1 MKEQY
6 VGDLNDYRKYA
17 LLRALAAGGANRIA
31 VCWMLTPPDDRNDGN
46 KRAYLDQPEKH
57 RSFDPALFDVL
68 RSVEDGPG
76 VARLRAIENSG
87 IIPGATY
94 FNEELPRAERDRAG
108 FMTRCRLASA
118 GSDLVFF
125 DPDNGLEVKSTAKG
139 RAGSERYLFL
149 DEAAAFYAAG
159 HSLLIYQ
166 HFGRVERE
174 AFIAGCAERLLSVAP
189 GAAFRAF
196 RTGHVV
202 FLLLIHPTSPE
213 SLSEAAEAAATGWRG
228 TDFVWGHTPEQG

>member
-17 LLRALAAGGANRIA
+17 LLRAFAAGGANRIA
-31 VCWMLTPPDDRNDGN
+31 VAWMLTPPDDRNDGN

-57 RSFDPALFDVL
+57 RRFDPDLFDLL
-68 RSVEDGPG
+68 RGVEDGPG
-76 VARLRAIENSG
+76 VDRLRAIEASG
-87 IIPGATY
+87 IIPGAAY
-94 FNEELPRAERDRAG
+94 FNEELPREMRARAG
-108 FMTRCRLASA
+108 FMTRCRLAAA
-118 GSDLVFF
+118 GSDLVFL

-139 RAGSERYLFL
+139 RSGSERYLFL

-166 HFGRVERE
+166 HFGRVERD
-174 AFIAGCAERLLSVAP
+174 AFVADCAERLLAVAP
-189 GAAFRAF
+189 GAGFRAF

-202 FLLLIHPTSPE
+202 FLLLIHPSSPK
-213 SLSEAAEAAATGWRG
+213 SLSDAADGTATRWPGR
-228 TDFVWGHTPEQG
+228 DFVWEDTPARG